1 MSPAQARQ
9 WGFPFFPAFF
19 SLFFSSFFSFFTLGV
34 LTLPGVLPCCSEV
47 AARGGGNGR
56 RGRDGY
62 VGEKFAQVQA
72 RPLPSPGA
80 PGNCWW
86 WGKPLT
92 FSSLSESLELLLL
105 LESEER
111 PWSC

>member
-34 LTLPGVLPCCSEV
+34 LTLPGVLPC
-47 AARGGGNGR
+47 
-56 RGRDGY
+56 
-62 VGEKFAQVQA
+62 
-72 RPLPSPGA
+72 
-80 PGNCWW
+80 
-86 WGKPLT
+86 